1 MKKYSDFLTFLAIL
15 LAIIATLLIVY
26 FLYMQY
32 DNYITNKE
40 AGKLMDQFEQQYEED
55 NNTDNIDDEE
65 EPPDY
70 DEEPTPTEE
79 VVTQTPTKIPSSNK
93 NSNTYQT
100 GTFYKGYKI
109 IGIISIPKLNIQYPI
124 FDTDNTTTL
133 KVGTAAI
140 YPSKV
145 EEALNKPG
153 NAVIAGHNYRSS
165 KMFSKLTTLND
176 GDSIFITDIS
186 GQKLEYKVYN
196 NYTADESDFS
206 YATRATN
213 GATEISLTTCTTN
226 SKTRTVVWAK
236 VD

>member
-70 DEEPTPTEE
+70 DEEPTEE
-79 VVTQTPTKIPSSNK
+79 VVTPTPTKIPSSNK
-93 NSNTYQT
+93 NNTYQT

-124 FDTDNTTTL
+124 FDTDNPTTL

-186 GQKLEYKVYN
+186 GKKLEYKVYN